1 MDKVASEFDSQVNL
15 EPLPKIDENI
25 ITGFKTLISKD
36 QVIEIFRDVRKDK
49 KQEML
54 E

>member
-1 MDKVASEFDSQVNL
+1 MASEFDSQIKL
-15 EPLPKIDENI
+15 DPLPQKKQNI
-25 ITGFKTLISKD
+25 LSGLITLTSKD
-36 QVIEIFRDVRKDK
+36 QVIEIFKDVRKDK